1 MIEVKNLTAF
11 YEKSERTIF
20 DNISFK
26 LTNDSLSALCGKNG
40 SGKSTLLLLM
50 AGILCVYNSFYYFTC
65 IAGVF
70 CKTS

>member
-20 DNISFK
+20 DDISFK
-26 LTNDSLSALCGKNG
+26 LTNDSLFALCGKNG

-50 AGILCVYNSFYYFTC
+50 AGDCPEEQNTALLTLVLYLFL
-65 IAGVF
+65 
-70 CKTS
+70 